1 MRKEKYIDYLN
12 RLSMMMEDDEQIK
25 ETEKESEWVEEIIS
39 MSLKHKYLTKNG
51 KKLYLN
57 ISWDNKEL
65 TVNFN
70 NYTTREWKAFF
81 SIDEIKEL
89 NVKYEILHDFE
100 LEAHTIWKKY
110 KYGKMVDIRVT
121 KPSDSELYSI

>member
-39 MSLKHKYLTKNG
+39 VSLKHKYLTKNG

-81 SIDEIKEL
+81 L
-89 NVKYEILHDFE
+89 L
-100 LEAHTIWKKY
+100 
-110 KYGKMVDIRVT
+110 MR
-121 KPSDSELYSI
+121 